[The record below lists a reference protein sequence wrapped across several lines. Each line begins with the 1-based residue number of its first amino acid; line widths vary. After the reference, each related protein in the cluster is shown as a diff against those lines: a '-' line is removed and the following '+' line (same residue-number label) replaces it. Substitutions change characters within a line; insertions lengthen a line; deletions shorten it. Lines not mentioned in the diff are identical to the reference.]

1 MLSIQEMK
9 SEQRSSTMT
18 LSEEAMSFL
27 EEHIPELASVAFKQ
41 AYWAALASGSSV
53 LISEKGDLVEIF
65 PDGTHKFI
73 KHLPP
78 SISVTP
84 GQRLEINE

>member
-1 MLSIQEMK
+1 
-9 SEQRSSTMT
+9 MT

-27 EEHIPELASVAFKQ
+27 EEHIPDLANAAFKQ

-53 LISEKGDLVEIF
+53 LISQNGALVEVF
-65 PDGTHKFI
+65 PNGKHKFI
-73 KHLPP
+73 KHLAPP
-78 SISVTP
+78 IPVIP

>member
-1 MLSIQEMK
+1 MA
-9 SEQRSSTMT
+9 
-18 LSEEAMSFL
+18 LSEEELDYL
-27 EEHIPELASVAFKQ
+27 EAHIPELAEVAFKQ

-53 LISEKGDLVEIF
+53 LVSEKGDLVEIF

-78 SISVTP
+78 SIPVTP

>member
-1 MLSIQEMK
+1 ME
-9 SEQRSSTMT
+9 

-27 EEHIPELASVAFKQ
+27 EERIPELADAAFKQ

-53 LISEKGDLVEIF
+53 LVSENGNLVEVF

-73 KHLPP
+73 KHLSPATL
-78 SISVTP
+78 VTR
-84 GQRLEINE
+84 GQMLERNP